1 VRLLPFPMIRF
12 LILDVLFPLLVLFL
26 IRAVFRS
33 LFGGLFSSS
42 SGAGAPP
49 VGARQERTKVPAGGE
64 LRKDPVCGTYVSV
77 ASSVSHEA
85 NGKTVYFCSK
95 ECRDKYV

>member
-1 VRLLPFPMIRF
+1 MIRF
-12 LILDVLFPLLVLFL
+12 LILDVLFPLLLIYV

-33 LFGGLFSSS
+33 LFGSLFGGGSTRN
-42 SGAGAPP
+42 APP
-49 VGARQERTKVPAGGE
+49 VGARQEPSKVPAGGE

-77 ASSVSHEA
+77 ASGLSHQA

>member
-1 VRLLPFPMIRF
+1 MIRF
-12 LILDVLFPLLVLFL
+12 LILDVLFPLLILFA

-42 SGAGAPP
+42 GTAAPP
-49 VGARQERTKVPAGGE
+49 VGAREDRTKVPAGGE

-77 ASSVSHEA
+77 ASSVSHQA